1 MTSRREFLTKDL
13 FKLFKETYEAVSGQ
27 ALTEEEKQAQELE
40 EYFKSFKTCYPFLAE
55 ASLEEL
61 QYDARELGIDP
72 TGISKYEL
80 ARMIFKC
87 KSEI

>member
-1 MTSRREFLTKDL
+1 MTSRRDFLTKDF
-13 FKLFKETYEAVSGQ
+13 FKLVKDTYDAFTGEAVS
-27 ALTEEEKQAQELE
+27 EEEKEAKGLE
-40 EYFKSFKTCYPFLAE
+40 EYFRSFKTCYPFLAE

-80 ARMIFKC
+80 ARMIFRC
-87 KSEI
+87 KREI